1 MKGIKKI
8 DENLIAPYR
17 SLTITNS
24 SLPDNKNWQAGTLKC
39 NTSTSGLQYKV
50 QDGVYSFFDAR
61 YALLPGTVIGGDIR
75 DDNSLIAHDTIK
87 TVNLTDGCI
96 TNDKVYGGRK
106 EGQRDPLAIDAKKL
120 QFKSITEDVIG
131 PNCIYEGA
139 IKTNAVNNA
148 HLQNGSVDKNKI
160 TQKAPVDNKDEDYRI
175 CTANLQDGV
184 ITERKIGPSAVSTE
198 KIANENVTNE
208 KLSTIDDRPAV
219 DWYNIKPYCIHGG
232 EMAEYERDGQIIM
245 SQGLIEE
252 RSITNWN
259 IAERTINSECMMN
272 GAVTNRVIGQYEVYG
287 DAVAPQ
293 GIKPGHIENN
303 SLTSI
308 QIAEKGIDTESY
320 ADYSITKIKLDNEI
334 INVVDNAVIYDE
346 EGNVTILKAA
356 TCNVAIGSEDVD
368 GKSNGNGYL
377 RVYGD
382 IKADRVYNMSYS
394 DLAEGYIPGEELE
407 AGDIV
412 ELREDGKVY
421 KAFNSDI
428 TSMVVG
434 VISDEFAA
442 CYGATKEEI
451 EAGEKVAVGLIG
463 KVHVKVNGPVKLG
476 EAVRIGNMPGVGALW
491 STSDIVI
498 GKALETSEI
507 DGVHKVLCLIKPF

>member
-1 MKGIKKI
+1 MKGIKKL

-50 QDGVYSFFDAR
+50 QDGVYSYFHAE
-61 YALLPGTVIGGDIR
+61 YILLPNTVTSELIQDGTIQ
-75 DDNSLIAHDTIK
+75 
-87 TVNLTDGCI
+87 TVDLADECV
-96 TNDKVYGGRK
+96 TNDKIHTRGNDSDK
-106 EGQRDPLAIDAKKL
+106 LAINHIKL
-120 QFKSITEDVIG
+120 QKYTLTNDEMAPQSVWERALKDYNVSEIKMAD
-131 PNCIYEGA
+131 NA
-139 IKTNAVNNA
+139 ISNRVVQDDAIQFRNMAQNSVGTKQLINYAV
-148 HLQNGSVDKNKI
+148 
-160 TQKAPVDNKDEDYRI
+160 T
-175 CTANLQDGV
+175 
-184 ITERKIGPSAVSTE
+184 TE
-198 KIANENVTNE
+198 KIFDGHVTNAKLAE
-208 KLSTIDDRPAV
+208 KAV
-219 DWYNIKPYCIHGG
+219 SWNKIAPYSIAGG
-232 EMAEYERDGQIIM
+232 EMAEYELEGQVVM
-245 SQGLIEE
+245 GEGLIAHKT
-252 RSITNWN
+252 ITNWN

-356 TCNVAIGSEDVD
+356 TCDVVIGSEDVD

-428 TSMVVG
+428 DSIVVG
-434 VISDEFAA
+434 VVSDEFAT

-463 KVHVKVNGPVKLG
+463 KVHVKVNGPVKIG

-491 STSDIVI
+491 STSDVAI
-498 GKALETSEI
+498 GKALETSKI